1 MQTWIVA
8 NQKGGVGKTTTVVS
22 MAAALA
28 QRGQRVLMID
38 LDPHGSLTTY
48 FGMDESGL
56 NASVYNLFQDT
67 ELHVG
72 SLISATRFDNL
83 WLMPSASALVT
94 LDRQLGAQLGKGTV
108 LRQALTKVRDGFDY
122 VLIDC
127 APTLGILMIN
137 ALAAGNLLVLPVQ
150 TEFLALKGL
159 ERMLV
164 TLSMVNKARGTPIP
178 LMIVPTMF
186 DRRTKASR
194 DALSHLQEKHGEQL
208 WELVIPIDTQFRDAS
223 KAGIPLPFLQ
233 AGARGALAYESL
245 VDTLMD
251 MTGFTPAPV
260 SKESEAYE

>member
-22 MAAALA
+22 MAASLA

-48 FGMDESGL
+48 FSMDESGL
-56 NASVYNLFQDT
+56 QASVYNLFQDA
-67 ELHVG
+67 ELHAG
-72 SLISATRFDNL
+72 SLISATRFGNL
-83 WLMPSASALVT
+83 WLMPSAAALAT

-108 LRQALTKVRDGFDY
+108 LRQALVKVRDGFDY

-127 APTLGILMIN
+127 PPTLGILMIN
-137 ALAAGNLLVLPVQ
+137 ALAAGDLLALPVQ

-164 TLSMVNKARGTPIP
+164 TLSMINKARVTPIP
-178 LMIVPTMF
+178 FMIVPTLF

-194 DALSHLQEKHGEQL
+194 DALSYLQEKHSAHL
-208 WELVIPIDTQFRDAS
+208 WELIIPVDTQFRDAS
-223 KAGIPLPFLQ
+223 KAGIPLPLLQ
-233 AGARGALAYESL
+233 PSARGALAYESL
-245 VDTLMD
+245 VDTLLD
-251 MTGFTPAPV
+251 MTGLNPYQV
-260 SKESEAYE
+260 SKESKAYE